1 MHRLL
6 EKVIGK
12 LKHCYEYS
20 KCKKKYQQ
28 GWKGKDKG
36 KDKWKLKRK
45 RAQNAKE
52 KENVAL

>member
-1 MHRLL
+1 VHRLL